1 MTGRT
6 DTLWLLAGPLLALAV
21 YAGTSG
27 AALDGE
33 GRVVLALTAWM
44 ALWWITE
51 AVPIAVTA
59 LLPMPVL
66 ALTGVQDFGTTSLS
80 YGHKIIFLA
89 LSGFVLAAAVER
101 WGIHRR
107 VARVVLSVFGG
118 SAGRLVAGFMIV
130 SALLSMWISNTATC
144 ILMLPIALSVLGR
157 DSHPNLAP
165 ALLLGTAYA
174 CSMGGMTTL
183 IGTTTNMFF
192 AGYAEDS
199 LGVPVAFLKW
209 TAFSA
214 PVALALGLVIWAVL
228 TRVLFPVPGTLTA
241 PPREAAEPWTAG
253 AKGTVFVFALTALGW
268 VFAPLLARLPGL
280 SALSMY
286 EVGMVALVALFVI
299 PAGRGE
305 RLMDWKTARS
315 SVPWGVLFLIGGGL
329 ALAKA
334 FTAFGVSEFL
344 ATQFASL
351 GGLPGWALILLM
363 VALMVFLTEVT
374 SNVASLTALTPVLAS
389 VALAVGLPPILAVSA
404 IALAASCA
412 FMLPVATPPNAI
424 AFGSDRVTMRQMV
437 RAGVVLN
444 LIAIPVVGLYAFLVG
459 PLAF

>member
-1 MTGRT
+1 M
-6 DTLWLLAGPLLALAV
+6 DALWLLGGPLLAGVVFLST
-21 YAGTSG
+21 AGAELGT
-27 AALDGE
+27 E
-33 GRVVLALTAWM
+33 GRIVLALTAWM

-59 LLPMPVL
+59 LLPLPVL
-66 ALTGVQDFGTTSLS
+66 ALTGTQGFGTTSLS
-80 YGHKIIFLA
+80 YGHRIIFLA

-107 VARVVLSVFGG
+107 VARTVLAVFGG

-165 ALLLGTAYA
+165 SLLLGTAYA
-174 CSMGGMTTL
+174 CSIGGMTTL
-183 IGTTTNMFF
+183 VGTTTNMFF

-199 LGVPVAFLKW
+199 LGTPVAFLQW

-214 PVALALGLVIWAVL
+214 PVAVVLGLVIWAVL
-228 TRVLFPVPGTLTA
+228 TRVLFPVDRVPDLPEVA
-241 PPREAAEPWTAG
+241 EREPWTAG
-253 AKGTVFVFALTALGW
+253 ARGTAVVFALTALGW
-268 VFAPLLARLPGL
+268 VFAPWLAELPGL
-280 SALSMY
+280 GALSMY
-286 EVGMVALVALFVI
+286 EVGLVALVALFVL
-299 PAGRGE
+299 PAGKGE
-305 RLMDWKTARS
+305 RLMDWKTAQEK
-315 SVPWGVLFLIGGGL
+315 VPWGVLILIGGGL

-334 FTAFGVSEFL
+334 FTTFGVSAFL
-344 ATQFASL
+344 ASTLQGAA
-351 GGLPGWALILLM
+351 GLPGWALILLM
-363 VALMVFLTEVT
+363 VALMVLLTEVT

-412 FMLPVATPPNAI
+412 FMLPVATPPNAVVY
-424 AFGSDRVTMRQMV
+424 GSGRLHMRQMV

-444 LIAIPVVGLYAFLVG
+444 AIAIPVVALWAYAVG
-459 PLAF
+459 PLMF